1 MNLRSY
7 VNVVRYEKLRKANT
21 FSDTGIGACQPV
33 PLLPV
38 SVEPDAE
45 DHEDDPTGCPD
56 ACDECRL
63 LHHIGDLL
71 RKTDLVLRGHRVS
84 VGI

>member
-1 MNLRSY
+1 MNIQSY
-7 VNVVRYEKLRKANT
+7 VIIVKHEKRRKAHT
-21 FSDTGIGACQPV
+21 FSDAGVGAREPIS
-33 PLLPV
+33 LLPV
-38 SVEPDAE
+38 PVEPDAE

-56 ACDECRL
+56 ACDERRL

-71 RKTDLVLRGHRVS
+71 SKADLVLRGHGVS